1 MFLGRSLE
9 SYINEFEKKEAKY
22 EDAYQTSG
30 AQSSLKTR
38 EKYSDLLEI
47 CYAARRETQEEDEMR
62 MRKQKQASEYIGT
75 VKDRKLYSSEKSYTL
90 DELVEE
96 LETLA
101 RIIC

>member
-1 MFLGRSLE
+1 MILGRSLD

-22 EDAYQTSG
+22 ENAYQTSG

-47 CYAARRETQEEDEMR
+47 CYAARRESQEEDEMR

-75 VKDRKLYSSEKSYTL
+75 VKDRKSYSSGKTYTL

-96 LETLA
+96 LEVLA

>member
-1 MFLGRSLE
+1 MILGRSLD

-47 CYAARRETQEEDEMR
+47 CYAARRESQEEDEMR

-75 VKDRKLYSSEKSYTL
+75 VKDRKLYSSGKSYTL

-96 LETLA
+96 LEALA

>member
-1 MFLGRSLE
+1 MAKKQDP
-9 SYINEFEKKEAKY
+9 KKELAQQLRDSHSRWQHLLEFGGQDPFY
-22 EDAYQTSG
+22 EDA
-30 AQSSLKTR
+30 
-38 EKYSDLLEI
+38 
-47 CYAARRETQEEDEMR
+47 QEEDETR

-75 VKDRKLYSSEKSYTL
+75 VKDRKLYASGKSYTL

>member
-1 MFLGRSLE
+1 MILGRSLE

-47 CYAARRETQEEDEMR
+47 CYAARRESQEEDEMR
-62 MRKQKQASEYIGT
+62 MRKQKQANEYIGT
-75 VKDRKLYSSEKSYTL
+75 VKDRKSYSSGKTYTL
-90 DELVEE
+90 DELVKE
-96 LETLA
+96 LEALA
-101 RIIC
+101 RIIY

>member
-1 MFLGRSLE
+1 MILGRSLD
-9 SYINEFEKKEAKY
+9 SYINEFAKKEAKY

-47 CYAARRETQEEDEMR
+47 CYAARRESQEEDETR
-62 MRKQKQASEYIGT
+62 MRKQKQASEYIST
-75 VKDRKLYSSEKSYTL
+75 VKDRKLYSSGKTYTL
-90 DELVEE
+90 DELVKE
-96 LETLA
+96 LEVLA